1 MVREFLSS
9 QSSDG
14 TNQPPDEGQVGRLT
28 GLLGGAFNLAQLI
41 TSFALG
47 LLSDKVGRKPI
58 LVLGNAA
65 CFLSICM
72 YGLARKY
79 WHAVAARLF
88 GGILNGIIGA
98 EKAAIGEAFHK
109 EDQSRAFT
117 YFALVWGIGTLTGPL
132 MGGLL
137 SSPCAPGGL
146 LSGTV
151 AISEGE
157 VSSSSPSSLC
167 QAGSL
172 MVMKPFFLPCVV
184 TGCISLI
191 ALVVIITSFE
201 ETLPG
206 KMRRGGSGLKSK
218 SSDAAL
224 SVIEYDRV
232 ENGED
237 YDAAATTTT
246 GNEIEMIETTTTQ
259 KQQQQQHYGDQE
271 EASPFVIDDSTID
284 IHSPPPPPLQANSQ
298 WWQIPSVY
306 LSLMGYALICLLFIM
321 IDELTPIF
329 ASADIRQGGL
339 GFSTKQ
345 LTPSLSISGLSLII
359 WTLTGF
365 PYLMDY
371 HGAVF
376 TTRIGLWLTIP
387 NALLIP
393 AATLG
398 WGDNNNSGISS
409 VTAQVTMILALF
421 AKSINATNAFTA
433 CIVLVN
439 VAAPKQYLGTING
452 VGQTLASLMRGTG
465 PLIGGW
471 LWAVAVNL
479 ASPGHQYIPF
489 AVAAVIALLTDRIYA
504 KLRFFM

>member
-1 MVREFLSS
+1 MVRDFLSS
-9 QSSDG
+9 QSHG
-14 TNQPPDEGQVGRLT
+14 QPPDEGEVGRQT

-47 LLSDKVGRKPI
+47 LLSDKIGRKPI
-58 LVLGNAA
+58 LVMGNAA

-72 YGLARKY
+72 YGLASKY

-109 EDQSRAFT
+109 DDQSRAFT

-137 SSPCAPGGL
+137 SSPCGPGGL
-146 LSGTV
+146 LNGT
-151 AISEGE
+151 
-157 VSSSSPSSLC
+157 SSSSSFC
-167 QAGSL
+167 QEGSL
-172 MVMKPFFLPCVV
+172 MVTKPFFLPCLV
-184 TGCISLI
+184 TGMISLI

-218 SSDAAL
+218 SSDAAFLL
-224 SVIEYDRV
+224 SEYNLVAD
-232 ENGED
+232 G
-237 YDAAATTTT
+237 DAYNATYKN
-246 GNEIEMIETTTTQ
+246 GNEIEMIETKRML
-259 KQQQQQHYGDQE
+259 KQQQQQQHFGDQE
-271 EASPFVIDDSTID
+271 EASSFVINDSAID
-284 IHSPPPPPLQANSQ
+284 IHSPPPLQAISQ
-298 WWQIPSVY
+298 WWQIPSVS
-306 LSLMGYALICLLFIM
+306 LSLIGYALICLLFIM

-329 ASADIRQGGL
+329 ASADVLQGGL

-345 LTPSLSISGLSLII
+345 LTPSLSISGLSLVI

-365 PYLMDY
+365 PYLMDNY
-371 HGAVF
+371 GAVF
-376 TTRIGLWLTIP
+376 TTRIGLWLAIP

-393 AATLG
+393 AATLR
-398 WGDNNNSGISS
+398 WGNSTGGMSS
-409 VTAQVTMILALF
+409 VTSQGTMILALI

-439 VAAPKQYLGTING
+439 VAAPKEYLGKING

-479 ASPGHQYIPF
+479 ASPGHQYLPF

-504 KLRFFM
+504 KLRSFM